1 MNDNTTKR
9 MALVLAAF
17 ALLAVAPGRAQDAE
31 PFLGPWKG
39 AISIMGMELEI
50 RVVFS
55 LDESKQIKGAID
67 VITQGAMG
75 VPLGNIEIKAKAIT
89 FMIDHPNVPGE
100 PTFKG
105 TLDETGKKISGDFV
119 QSGYTGTFAIEKE

>member
-1 MNDNTTKR
+1 MNKSTTKR

-17 ALLAVAPGRAQDAE
+17 ALLAVAPARAQNAE

-39 AISIMGMELEI
+39 SISIMGMELEI

-75 VPLGNIEIKAKAIT
+75 VPLGNIEIKDKAIT

-105 TLDETGKKISGDFV
+105 TLDETGKKISGDFT
-119 QSGYTGTFAIEKE
+119 QSGYTGTFAVEKE

>member
-1 MNDNTTKR
+1 MKKTNGKYVAA
-9 MALVLAAF
+9 ALGVLAV
-17 ALLAVAPGRAQDAE
+17 LAVGTVQAQDTA
-31 PFLGPWKG
+31 PLIGAWKG
-39 AISIMGMELEI
+39 ALSIMGMELEI

-55 LDESKQIKGAID
+55 ADESKKIQGTID

-75 VPLGNIEIKAKAIT
+75 IPLGNIEVVDKAVT

-105 TLDETGKKISGDFV
+105 KLDETGKKISGDFT
-119 QSGYTGTFAIEKE
+119 QSGYTGTFSLDKE